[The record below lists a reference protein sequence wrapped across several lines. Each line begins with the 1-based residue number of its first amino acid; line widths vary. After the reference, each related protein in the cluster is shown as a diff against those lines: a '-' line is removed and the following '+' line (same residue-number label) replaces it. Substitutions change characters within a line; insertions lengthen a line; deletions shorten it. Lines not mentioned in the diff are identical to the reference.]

1 MRVLLV
7 APRTDLLLADEEAQD
22 ILRSG
27 LKVTP
32 LLGKVNSTELLREIR
47 TGHYDILW
55 LATHGIAERNVLG
68 AMKYGIQ
75 LSDGVM
81 SSDDLVAQVRGRFNL
96 VYLNTCSSWQMAQQL
111 QEEANVTVVG
121 TITDVPD
128 KTAYQTGSLFASH
141 LSSGLTPAQAY
152 RQSKRGGERIYI
164 YLAALEPDPTSIG
177 ALVTKFE
184 EFKRDTEAYRQANLQ
199 ADERM
204 KVVLWVAVGLHLP
217 GWLAIAWLTFTVLS
231 RQ

>member
-47 TGHYDILW
+47 SGHYDILW

-81 SSDDLVAQVRGRFNL
+81 SSDDLVAQVRGRFSL

-121 TITDVPD
+121 TITDIPD
-128 KTAYQTGSLFASH
+128 KTAYQTGSLFAAH
-141 LSSGLTPAQAY
+141 LASGLTPAQAY

-177 ALVTKFE
+177 TLLTKFE
-184 EFKRDTEAYRQANLQ
+184 DFKRDTEVYRLENQK
-199 ADERM
+199 ADVR
-204 KVVLWVAVGLHLP
+204 VRRVLYVSLALHVP
-217 GWLAIAWLTFTVLS
+217 EWIAIVWMWWELVK
-231 RQ
+231 